1 MNSLKRLKLISAV
14 YDYMAHAP
22 SHLEQDIDT
31 NCNREMPIAW
41 DMYQIVAAIAG
52 DYRIELSPHYK
63 GVQRLRRNKE
73 LWNQVS
79 QFVVLRSG
87 HGCLPHDAG
96 ELGDRWREM
105 NGIKKGKV
113 KTA

>member
-63 GVQRLRRNKE
+63 GVQRLRRNERIVESSFTVRCFEKWSRVPASRCGRIQE
-73 LWNQVS
+73 T
-79 QFVVLRSG
+79 
-87 HGCLPHDAG
+87 AG
-96 ELGDRWREM
+96 
-105 NGIKKGKV
+105 GK
-113 KTA
+113 